1 MSFKVNYKEENNY
14 LIRTFQGRLNPDN
27 IKSTW
32 EYLIE
37 EKLKKNKYI
46 GIISDYTNAELDM
59 ELDDFDHL
67 LVLLKKNSELL
78 ENLKIV
84 VVMDSPINSVFPLF
98 SLRYSQFNIKS
109 FSTLDLAKKW
119 MLSSSKP

>member
-1 MSFKVNYKEENNY
+1 MSYTVDYSEEKNY
-14 LIRTFQGRLNPDN
+14 LIRKFQGKLNPND

-37 EKLKKNKYI
+37 EKLKKHRYI
-46 GIISDYTNAELDM
+46 GVISDYTNAELNM

-78 ENLKIV
+78 ENFKIV
-84 VVMDSPINSVFPLF
+84 VVMNSPINSVFPLF
-98 SLRYSQFNIKS
+98 SLRYSQFDIKS
-109 FSTLDLAKKW
+109 FSTVEAAKIW
-119 MLSSSKP
+119 MLESSKP